1 MEAVTQEI
9 PDLKSLTLAQKAAQ
23 MVMIDIPD
31 QRLGDSTKE
40 HFKKFDWNGVILFA
54 KNVENRQQVVN
65 LVEEIHGHLG
75 VVPLISVDQEGGLV
89 DRFRF
94 PDMSLSPGPMAL
106 AATGSTEATF
116 EAHEIMGR
124 ELKSLG
130 MHVDFAPCLDVNV
143 NPLNPIIGVRSF
155 GEDPKKVAEH
165 GRAAIRGLRQGG
177 VASTAK
183 HFPGHGDTSSDS
195 HIDLPTVAHARD
207 RLEAVELL
215 PFRAAVEEEV
225 EMIMTAHVT
234 FPAIDDTPGL
244 PATLSSLTLTRLL
257 REGMGYQGIIVTD
270 SMAMK
275 AVADNFGVA
284 DGAVRSVQA
293 GADLILACG
302 PFENQLTT
310 VRGIVEAVED
320 GRLTEARLD
329 ESVARI
335 LELKRRYHF
344 LPEKTAGYDVEGHRS
359 TMTALV
365 NRSITQVQDPQ
376 GLLPL
381 QGKTLVLMPDL
392 LPQTPLGEME
402 RGESLAAHLM
412 GEVEERR
419 YHAHGSGAGL
429 RAVIEDLDDFDQVV
443 VAVYSRDR
451 LPDSQKELLRMLRE
465 STSRIVVA
473 SLSSPYLLADVPQDS
488 AQVLSYNYTPLSM
501 RALGQFLNGKLEA
514 LGTLPVSL

>member
-1 MEAVTQEI
+1 MEALTQEI
-9 PDLKSLTLAQKAAQ
+9 PDLKSLNLAQKAAQ

-31 QRLGDSTKE
+31 LELGQTTKE
-40 HFKKFDWNGVILFA
+40 HFEKFDWNGVILFA
-54 KNVENRQQVVN
+54 KNVKDRDQVVR

-75 VVPLISVDQEGGLV
+75 IVPLISVDQEGGLV

-94 PDMSLSPGPMAL
+94 SDMSLSPGPMAL

-116 EAHEIMGR
+116 QAHEIMGR

-155 GEDPKKVAEH
+155 GEDPKSVAEH
-165 GRAAIRGLRQGG
+165 GKAAIRGLRQGG

-195 HIDLPTVAHARD
+195 HIDLPTVGHARE

-215 PFRAAVEEEV
+215 PFRAAVEEKV

-244 PATLSSLTLTRLL
+244 PATLSSLTLTKLL
-257 REGMGYQGIIVTD
+257 REEMGYEGIIVTD

-284 DGAVRSVQA
+284 DGAVRSIQA

-310 VRGIVEAVED
+310 VQGIIAAVED
-320 GRLTEARLD
+320 GRLSEARLD
-329 ESVARI
+329 ESVTRI

-344 LPEKTAGYDVEGHRS
+344 LPEKSASYDVEAHRQS
-359 TMTALV
+359 MTALV
-365 NRSITQVQDPQ
+365 NRTITLVQDPQ
-376 GLLPL
+376 QLLPL
-381 QGKTLVLMPDL
+381 SGKTLVLMPDL

-402 RGESLAAHLM
+402 RGESLAGHLS

-419 YHAHGSGAGL
+419 YHAHGAGAGL
-429 RAVIEDLDDFDQVV
+429 RAVIEDMEGFDQVV
-443 VAVYSRDR
+443 MAVYSRDR

-465 STSRIVVA
+465 ATSRVVVV
-473 SLSSPYLLADVPQDS
+473 SLSSPYLLADVPEDS

-501 RALGQFLNGKLEA
+501 QALGRYLNGKLEA
-514 LGTLPVSL
+514 QGTLPVTL